1 MRKLFLAACG
11 LALLSSGL
19 FGQTASTGTVLGT
32 VADATGAVV
41 VGATVTMTEKAT
53 NQTLTMTTNDVGQY
67 NFVSV
72 APGTYRVTVQMAG
85 FRQAAVNDLKVD
97 VSKSYTVNFKME
109 LGAVAEVVEVTA
121 GAGVELQTVDAT
133 VGSVLKGDTVLR
145 LPTINR
151 SASALLTIQPL
162 VTPSRGQTDPNF
174 AGQVAGMRSDQNR
187 FNLDGADATDL
198 TSGTAGYFAG
208 AVDWAGPT
216 PTIPVPL
223 ESVEEFR
230 VSTTNANATF
240 RGASGGQIN
249 LVTKR
254 GTNALHGSGYY
265 YLQNDNLNANTWTNN
280 RLGIKR
286 QELKDKRYG
295 ASLGGPIIK
304 NKLFL
309 FGNWESRRLPRQA
322 IVSRLVPTQELKS
335 GILRFPDAG
344 GTVRSYNIRQIDPRG
359 LGISPV
365 VAALWAKFPNPNDL
379 SAGDGLNTGN
389 FTGPADN
396 SVRMDFGV
404 ARLDYYFTQNWRM
417 NSSYRYATQLE
428 TAVGQVDFA
437 GITGGQSGQ
446 ILPGGTTPVEP
457 RFFSTT
463 ITGSLRPNLIS
474 ETNIGYKRGW
484 WAYKRINPFPQ
495 VPGTAGA
502 LMVGQGTLDSGIDV
516 DTQRARSRVWR
527 DQTYSIT
534 ENMSWIKGKHS
545 VQFGGTYNFFRVF
558 HERDDKVIGSLTSL
572 VYELIAGTA
581 ATVTDGTRPAAIRS
595 ADATRFN
602 TLFAAATGMVDKAG
616 VIVTRDGQL
625 NQNALGTPMR
635 VFANFH
641 NYEFFVNDVW
651 RISPSL
657 NITAGLTYTIQTPPK
672 DVNGLQ
678 TVLVDTA
685 TGQDIAQRD
694 YYRQRTDAANAG
706 RTFNPSIG
714 YVPIRS
720 SKRSAIYDID
730 TNNFGPRIA
739 AAWNPN
745 FSGGLLGA
753 MFGAKKTV
761 LRGGWGMTFDR
772 TNGVGVVMLPI
783 LGVGFSQTVNCTGPR
798 VGGTCALTSDER
810 NAFRIGVDGSTVPL
824 PALAKPSIPITPG
837 VAGETLSFS
846 IDPKMQIGRSHS
858 LNFTMQRELPGNM
871 IVEAGYVGRWS
882 NELPQNFQLNAMP
895 LFFKDSA
902 SGQTFAQAYDA
913 VARALR
919 GGTAPS
925 NVAAQP
931 FFENQFRGAAVC
943 APNCTVAFATARGAD
958 FRNNQVNNLVNYF
971 NNTVRPNDP
980 FYSRQ
985 VTDLFVRGS
994 GGRANYNAGFVS
1006 LTKRFGSGLSYTLN
1020 YTLSK
1025 TLDQYGLNQE
1035 NIGVVSTPY
1044 DLNIDYGPA
1053 IFDRTHVFNGQ
1064 YYYELPVG
1072 KGKKFGIENPVLDRV
1087 LGGWYFS
1094 GIFASNSGLPILA
1107 TTNVQAFGGA
1117 QVFGGL
1123 AAGAVPIVPQKYNNS
1138 SAASVGSG
1146 GVGTAA
1152 GGRGSGLNLFSDPA
1166 AVYNSLRQIEI
1177 SRDFRH
1183 GRNVFRGLPRWN
1195 YDQSI
1200 GKRTS
1205 ITEGIKVVFTADFIN
1220 IFNRVEFADPALNY
1234 FNPTGFGVITA
1245 QYAGPRQIQM
1255 GLRVEF

>member
-1 MRKLFLAACG
+1 MKKLLFAVS
-11 LALLSSGL
+11 ALLLPAGL
-19 FGQTASTGTVLGT
+19 LAQTASTGTVLGT

-53 NQTLTMTTNDVGQY
+53 NQTLTSTTNDVGQY
-67 NFVSV
+67 NFV
-72 APGTYRVTVQMAG
+72 AIPPGTYRVTVQMTG

-109 LGAVAEVVEVTA
+109 IGAVAEVVEVTA

-198 TSGTAGYFAG
+198 TSGTGGYFAS
-208 AVDWAGPT
+208 AIDWAGPT

-254 GTNALHGSGYY
+254 GTNALHGSTYWY
-265 YLQNDNLNANTWTNN
+265 HQNDNMNANTWENN
-280 RLGIKR
+280 RLGIR
-286 QELKDKRYG
+286 RPELKDNRYG

-309 FGNWESRRLPRQA
+309 FGNWESRRFPKFA
-322 IVSRLVPTQELKS
+322 IVNRLVPTRELKQ
-335 GILRFPDAG
+335 GNLRFLDTG
-344 GTVRSYNIRQIDPRG
+344 GTLRSYNIRSLDPRG
-359 LGISPV
+359 IGISPV
-365 VAALWAKFPNPNDL
+365 IASLWAKFPDPNDL
-379 SAGDGLNTGN
+379 SRGDGINTAG
-389 FTGPADN
+389 FVGPADN

-404 ARLDYYFTQNWRM
+404 ARIDYNVTQNWRI
-417 NSSYRYATQLE
+417 NSTYRYATQQE

-437 GITGGQSGQ
+437 GLTGGQSGQ
-446 ILPGGTTPVEP
+446 FRPGGSTPVQP
-457 RFFSTT
+457 RF
-463 ITGSLRPNLIS
+463 GSLTLTGAIKPNLIS
-474 ETNIGYKRGW
+474 ETVVGYKRGW

-495 VPGTAGA
+495 VGGTTGA
-502 LMVGQGTLDSGIDV
+502 LMVAQGTLDSGIDV
-516 DTQRARSRVWR
+516 DTQRARSRIWR

-545 VQFGGTYNFFRVF
+545 LQFGGSYNFFRVF

-572 VYELIAGTA
+572 VYELNAA
-581 ATVTDGTRPAAIRS
+581 NVATVTDATRPAAIRS
-595 ADATRFN
+595 ADTQRFN
-602 TLFAAATGMVDKAG
+602 DLFAAATGMVDKAG
-616 VIVTRDGQL
+616 VIVTRNGQL
-625 NQNALGTPMR
+625 QNNAIGTPMR
-635 VFANFH
+635 IFANFH
-641 NYEFFVNDVW
+641 NYELYLNDVW
-651 RISPSL
+651 RVSPSL
-657 NITAGLTYTIQTPPK
+657 NITAGLTYSIQTPPK

-678 TVLVDTA
+678 TVLVNNENGQQVVWQKFLEQRQTA
-685 TGQDIAQRD
+685 
-694 YYRQRTDAANAG
+694 AANG
-706 RTFNPSIG
+706 DIFNPSLG
-714 YVPIRS
+714 YVPIRQ

-753 MFGAKKTV
+753 LFGAKKTV

-783 LGVGFSQTVNCTGPR
+783 LGVGFSQTITCNGPR
-798 VGGTCALTSDER
+798 SDRTCAGGSNEA

-824 PALAKPSIPITPG
+824 PALAPPTVPITPG
-837 VAGETLSFS
+837 IGGEALSFS

-858 LNFTMQRELPGNM
+858 LNVTVQRELPGNM
-871 IVEAGYVGRWS
+871 IIEAGYVARWS
-882 NELPQNFQLNAMP
+882 NQLPQNIQLNSMP
-895 LFFKDSA
+895 LYFKDKA
-902 SGQTFAQAYDA
+902 SGQTFAQAFDA
-913 VARALR
+913 VAIALR
-919 GGTAPS
+919 GGTLAS
-925 NVAAQP
+925 NVAPQP
-931 FFENQFRGAAVC
+931 FFENQLRGVSNC
-943 APNCTVAFATARGAD
+943 VPNCTAWLASSQRIRFVQ
-958 FRNNQVNNLVNYF
+958 NQVNNLANAI
-971 NNTVRPNDP
+971 NTVRPGGRY
-980 FYSRQ
+980 YSGQ
-985 VTDLFVRGS
+985 VQDLFVRGS

-1044 DLNIDYGPA
+1044 DFDVDYGPA

-1064 YYYELPVG
+1064 YFYDLPVG
-1072 KGKKFGIENPVLDRV
+1072 KGKKFGIENAVLDKFV
-1087 LGGWYFS
+1087 GGWYVS
-1094 GIFASNSGLPILA
+1094 GIFQSNSGLPILA
-1107 TTNVQAFGGA
+1107 GTNVQAFGGS
-1117 QVFGGL
+1117 QLFGGL
-1123 AAGAVPIVPQKYNNS
+1123 AAGAVPINPQKYANS
-1138 SAASVGSG
+1138 SAQSVGSG
-1146 GVGTAA
+1146 GVGTNA
-1152 GGRGSGLNLFSDPA
+1152 GGRGSGYNLFSDPA
-1166 AVYNSLRQIEI
+1166 AVFNSLRQIEI

-1200 GKRTS
+1200 GKRTN
-1205 ITEGIKVVFTADFIN
+1205 ITEGIRVVFTADFIN
-1220 IFNRVEFADPALNY
+1220 LLNRREFADPTSTSL
-1234 FNPTGFGVITA
+1234 FNPAAFGVITG
-1245 QYAGPRQIQM
+1245 QYATPRQIQM